1 MFSCLICKSNFKPF
15 IDFGKMP
22 IANDFNKNKSV
33 DYEYKFEMSI
43 GFCNSCKSVQLTNQP
58 DKELMF
64 HENYAFY
71 SSTSSYMDKHFQ
83 NFAKD
88 IIKLQNLNEN
98 SFVVEIGCN
107 DGIMLKNFDKIKI
120 PSLGIEPSKNV
131 AKVAKEKGLNVLDEF
146 FNKKTALDVVNK
158 FGKCDAI
165 LSANVICHIPYI
177 HQIFESVKLVLKND
191 GVFVFEEPY
200 LYDVINKTS
209 FDQIYDEHVFL
220 FSILSIKKLA
230 SMHDLDLFNASKQ
243 DTHGGSMRYYLCHKN
258 QKKISNTINEFIKK
272 EKNCGLDDE
281 NTYLNFNKKILK
293 IKNDLINLLV
303 KLKKQGKKVVAY
315 GATSKSTTV
324 TNYVGITPDLV
335 KCIYDTTPIKHY
347 TFSPGVKIPILPYE
361 KFRNSDPDYVLLFA
375 WNHLKEI
382 QEKEKDFVVGD
393 KKWILYIPEVKVI

>member
-15 IDFGKMP
+15 IDFGEMP

-33 DYEYKFEMSI
+33 DHEYKFQMSV
-43 GFCNSCKSVQLTNQP
+43 GFCNFCKSVQLANQP
-58 DKELMF
+58 DRELMF

-71 SSTSSYMDKHFQ
+71 SSTSSYMDIHFR

-88 IIKLQNLNEN
+88 IIKLQNLKDD

-107 DGIMLKNFDKIKI
+107 DGIMLKNFDKMKI
-120 PSLGIEPSKNV
+120 SSLGIEPSKNV
-131 AKVAKEKGLNVLDEF
+131 AKAAKEKGLNVLDEF
-146 FNKKTALDVVNK
+146 FSKKTALDVVNK
-158 FGKCDAI
+158 FGKCDAV

-177 HQIFESVKLVLKND
+177 HQIFEGIKLILKND

-200 LYDVINKTS
+200 LGDVIKKTS

-220 FSILSIKKLA
+220 FSILSVKNLA
-230 SMHDLDLFNASKQ
+230 SMHDLDLFNACKQ
-243 DTHGGSMRYYLCHKN
+243 DTHGGSMRYYLCHKS
-258 QKKISNTINEFIKK
+258 QKKISNVINELIKK
-272 EKNCGLDDE
+272 EKNYGLDE
-281 NTYLNFNKKILK
+281 EYTFLNFNKKILK
-293 IKNDLINLLV
+293 IKNDLINLLI

-324 TNYVGITPDLV
+324 TNYFGITPELV
-335 KCIYDTTPIKHY
+335 ECIYDTTPIKHY

-361 KFRNSDPDYVLLFA
+361 EFRKCDPDYVLLFA

-393 KKWILYIPEVKVI
+393 KKWILYIPEVMVI